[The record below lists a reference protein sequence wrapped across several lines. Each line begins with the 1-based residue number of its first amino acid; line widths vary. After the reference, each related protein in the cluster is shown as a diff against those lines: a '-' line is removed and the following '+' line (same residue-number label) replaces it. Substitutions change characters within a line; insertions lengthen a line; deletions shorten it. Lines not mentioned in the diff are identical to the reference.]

1 MPVSIRPHSTKSR
14 LLLGNQAI
22 DLLYCRRHHPRPQSL
37 EDSES
42 LHLERQNVQHSQ
54 LTHPS
59 WLAMEHCG
67 AKISKLFE
75 KPNYSLIFLAAYPY
89 YNSFLYKQSGY

>member
-59 WLAMEHCG
+59 WLAMEQ
-67 AKISKLFE
+67 
-75 KPNYSLIFLAAYPY
+75 NYSLIFLAAYPY